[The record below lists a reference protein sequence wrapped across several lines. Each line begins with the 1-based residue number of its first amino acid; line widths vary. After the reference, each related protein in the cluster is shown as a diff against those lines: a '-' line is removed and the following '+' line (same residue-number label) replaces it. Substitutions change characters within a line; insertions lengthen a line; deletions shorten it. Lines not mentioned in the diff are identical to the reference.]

1 MFNMKKLDDFLNRLN
16 DYAKINAEEKGI
28 KFTEE
33 AFRDLFNEAFEMALE
48 QEFQRAQ
55 LIDRLNITSRN
66 GMIIGGIATCVIG
79 LGIFGIKKFM
89 SRKQKLK
96 LVEELSEEL
105 NKEEEVVEMTS
116 EGKKKNAVDIKELAR
131 ELLESYRKTI

>member
-1 MFNMKKLDDFLNRLN
+1 MKKLDDFLNRLN